1 MDKSG
6 SVPFAKKIDMISYC
20 TDIVTGKPYAMVKDG
35 RLVIDHEPG
44 GPYPVVIPCS
54 GVKLIVNGRERT
66 QLTPISIQDTVEIE
80 VMNEQKEGKWS
91 VTISADG
98 LQAILR
104 VTPAVRIKREL
115 ADSCP
120 TNKLQLVAIEKEE
133 RFPPLTWNELLQEL
147 DRQGIKHEIDW
158 EACSRGVTSCAE
170 EEIVIAQGIPPK
182 AGNDGRV
189 ELLFHP
195 ASKMPISAE
204 EEEIIDFRER
214 YVFTSVVEGE
224 ILAIKH
230 PPGLGTPGTSVKGD
244 VILPPPPK
252 DVALFGGEGVVLT
265 KDGKRAVATRAGRP
279 VASTTRNA
287 VRVSIIPEL
296 VNDGDV
302 DLSSGNINFN
312 GDVLISGNVEE
323 GMEVKAG
330 GNIRIGG
337 LVSRARI
344 HAAGSIWIRG
354 NILSSVVIAGVTAT
368 FTEGIISHVRTLAD
382 GLTKLTLAIEQLY
395 GYSGLKHSVQNK
407 TGQLLY
413 LLINDKYNYLIASLK
428 AIQEQVKVLPTEL
441 ISSDLQNF
449 IQEVD
454 RVLVHSPRMVHDFQE
469 LKRLTQWALEWEKNL
484 VSPMSS
490 DSHVVASNVVN
501 TEVVAAGDVKITGG
515 GCYNSRIQA
524 DKNVIVNGV
533 FRGGEIQAQGN
544 VHIGEL
550 GSKGGG
556 TTRVLTGPEAIVT
569 IGLAHENALVLL
581 GGNGYRFLRKEKNVR
596 LKLDDAGNLIYHGTP
611 V

>member
-6 SVPFAKKIDMISYC
+6 SVPFAKQIDMISYC
-20 TDIVTGKPYAMVKDG
+20 ADIVTGKPYAMVKDG
-35 RLVIDHEPG
+35 RLVIGHEPG

-54 GVKLIVNGRERT
+54 GVKLIVNSRERT

-80 VMNEQKEGKWS
+80 VINEQKEGKWS

-147 DRQGIKHEIDW
+147 ERQGIKYGIDW
-158 EACSRGVTSCAE
+158 EACSRGVTSCTE
-170 EEIVIAQGIPPK
+170 GEIVIAQGTPPK
-182 AGNDGRV
+182 TGDDGGV
-189 ELLFHP
+189 ELLFHN
-195 ASKMPISAE
+195 ASKVPISTE

-230 PPGLGTPGTSVKGD
+230 PPGLSTPGTSVKGD
-244 VILPPPPK
+244 MILPPPPK
-252 DVALFGGEGVVLT
+252 DVALVAGEGVVLT
-265 KDGKRAVATRAGRP
+265 KDGKRAVAARAGRP
-279 VASTTRNA
+279 VASKTRDA

-323 GMEVKAG
+323 GMEVKSG

-337 LVSRARI
+337 LVSRAKI
-344 HAAGSIWIRG
+344 QAMGSIWIRG
-354 NILSSVVIAGVTAT
+354 NILSSVVIAGVTAS
-368 FTEGIISHVRTLAD
+368 FIEGIISHVRTLAD

-395 GYSGLKHSVQNK
+395 GYSGLRHSLQNK

-413 LLINDKYNYLIASLK
+413 LLINDKFNYLILSLSVDPEFAHFLKPKK
-428 AIQEQVKVLPTEL
+428 A
-441 ISSDLQNF
+441 
-449 IQEVD
+449 
-454 RVLVHSPRMVHDFQE
+454 
-469 LKRLTQWALEWEKNL
+469 
-484 VSPMSS
+484 
-490 DSHVVASNVVN
+490 
-501 TEVVAAGDVKITGG
+501 
-515 GCYNSRIQA
+515 
-524 DKNVIVNGV
+524 
-533 FRGGEIQAQGN
+533 
-544 VHIGEL
+544 
-550 GSKGGG
+550 
-556 TTRVLTGPEAIVT
+556 
-569 IGLAHENALVLL
+569 
-581 GGNGYRFLRKEKNVR
+581 
-596 LKLDDAGNLIYHGTP
+596 
-611 V
+611 